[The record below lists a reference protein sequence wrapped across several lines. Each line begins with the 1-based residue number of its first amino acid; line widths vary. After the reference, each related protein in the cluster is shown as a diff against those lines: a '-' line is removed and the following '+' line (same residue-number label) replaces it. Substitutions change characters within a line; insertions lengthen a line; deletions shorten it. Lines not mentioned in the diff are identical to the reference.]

1 MTNLQPRFTY
11 EDFQQGLCLEWQV
24 DTPKPPGYRPPAKDD
39 PTDDDLLSDLGL
51 ARRLYRKDPERFIAS
66 HASVAN
72 KLLDIQ
78 EKAQS
83 SSGYPS
89 LTDHNAWAVLLA
101 KIGKEASAM
110 DPVLLPPPAL
120 LLRILHEAGG
130 SISAFKAALRGE

>member
-1 MTNLQPRFTY
+1 MNWTV
-11 EDFQQGLCLEWQV
+11 EDAITGLCHVDQV
-24 DTPKPPGYRPPAKDD
+24 GSPKPMAL
-39 PTDDDLLSDLGL
+39 PTEPNDEDLLSDLGL

-78 EKAQS
+78 EKASS

-89 LTDHNAWAVLLA
+89 LTDHNAWSVLLT

-110 DPVLLPPPAL
+110 DAALLTPPAL